1 MSRFLPPI
9 EDKIFTYEHL
19 LSSPNNEL
27 LIHDFTIKNPTGKN
41 LALFLKELA
50 SHNEE
55 SNADRTYLVKDKFS
69 GELAGFFALRNG
81 LFALNAGEGSIFTIP
96 SIELS
101 NFAVN
106 DSFRMRHPDITKI
119 GTTIFNNFV
128 VPVAKYIQ
136 NFTGIQALYIYAL
149 PEDRL
154 IEHYASLGF
163 VRLEKEEEQF
173 VYDRVKPAYDEGYI
187 FMYQIL

>member
-27 LIHDFTIKNPTGKN
+27 LIQDFTIKNPAGEN
-41 LALFLKELA
+41 LAFFLKELA

-106 DSFRMRHPDITKI
+106 DSYRKSHPDITKV
-119 GTTIFNNFV
+119 GATIFNNFV
-128 VPVAKYIQ
+128 VPLAKYIQ
-136 NFTGIQALYIYAL
+136 MFTGVQALYIYAL

-154 IEHYASLGF
+154 IEHYGSLGF
-163 VRLEKEEEQF
+163 VRLAEEDEQF
-173 VYDRVKPAYDEGYI
+173 VYDRVKPAYDEGCI